1 MLAGYRQ
8 GRPLGTGPPARM
20 EPGHDAVAVD
30 RPLTPSAGP
39 VRLGEAKSHG
49 EMSSS
54 CCAASSSQRPP
65 CGTSF
70 LMAVLQWSV
79 GRGTPKVLAHSYRKI
94 GQAPPFR

>member
-54 CCAASSSQRPP
+54 
-65 CGTSF
+65 
-70 LMAVLQWSV
+70 
-79 GRGTPKVLAHSYRKI
+79 
-94 GQAPPFR
+94 